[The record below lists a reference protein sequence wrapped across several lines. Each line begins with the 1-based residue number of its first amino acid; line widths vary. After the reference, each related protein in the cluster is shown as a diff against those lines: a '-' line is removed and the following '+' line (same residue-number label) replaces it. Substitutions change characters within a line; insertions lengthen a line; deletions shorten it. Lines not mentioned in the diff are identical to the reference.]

1 MDTEQSDPIQ
11 ALQVMVVDDDR
22 VFRNYIEAQLEMLGC
37 QIVSVE
43 SGDAAWPLI
52 QTQPPDLV
60 LLDVF
65 MPGMSGMELCRKIK
79 SSPQLRGIPVV
90 LLTMLGA
97 KVKDEGYQA
106 GADDF
111 LNKPPHLTELRTRLR
126 NLLLLRS
133 LQTSH
138 DFDVPSV
145 AEGELTGP
153 PPRILILESH
163 GILREHAM
171 GILAQENWDV
181 KGVDTQDR
189 LLESLRA
196 ERPDVVIIDQD
207 LLEGPGSSL
216 VSRLRSQASTADLTI
231 LLMCEGG
238 SQEPKTGTWQSEA
251 DEHLI
256 KPFEATELKTRVR
269 SLLKHS
275 ELRRRRDAQ
284 VLDSDLGAIK
294 DPRSGVFTRPFLY
307 ASLDYLTA
315 FTTLI
320 GQPIGLLG
328 YRMPAHTPL
337 GAVASHQVPA
347 LLAKQLKSHEVLCRV
362 GEAVFVAILPGADL
376 AELKARVEL
385 LTPLL
390 PAGRFAQV
398 TGTGESAA
406 SLLKRVWEQL
416 RG

>member
-1 MDTEQSDPIQ
+1 MDTEQYDPIQ
-11 ALQVMVVDDDR
+11 TLQVMVVDDDR

-65 MPGMSGMELCRKIK
+65 MPGMSGIELCRKIK
-79 SSPQLRGIPVV
+79 SAPKLRGIPVV

-138 DFDVPSV
+138 DFEVPSSS
-145 AEGELTGP
+145 EGELTGP

-163 GILREHAM
+163 GILREHAI
-171 GILAQENWDV
+171 GVLAQEAWEV
-181 KGVDTQDR
+181 TGVATQDG
-189 LLESLRA
+189 LLECLRT

-207 LLEGPGSSL
+207 LLEGSGSTL
-216 VSRLRSQASTADLTI
+216 VSRLRSQVSTADLTI

-238 SQEPKTGTWQSEA
+238 SQELTVGAWQSEA

-256 KPFEATELKTRVR
+256 KPFEDTELKTRVR

-275 ELRRRRDAQ
+275 DLRRRRDAQ
-284 VLDSDLGAIK
+284 VLDADLGAIK

-307 ASLDYLTA
+307 ASLEYLTA

-320 GQPIGLLG
+320 GRPIGLLG
-328 YRMPAHTPL
+328 YRMSAHTPL
-337 GAVASHQVPA
+337 GAGAGHQVPA
-347 LLAKQLKSHEVLCRV
+347 LLAKQLKPHEILCRV
-362 GEAVFVAILPGADL
+362 GEALFVAILPGAEL
-376 AELKARVEL
+376 AELQLRVDL

-390 PAGRFAQV
+390 PAGRFALV
-398 TGTGESAA
+398 AGTGEAPA